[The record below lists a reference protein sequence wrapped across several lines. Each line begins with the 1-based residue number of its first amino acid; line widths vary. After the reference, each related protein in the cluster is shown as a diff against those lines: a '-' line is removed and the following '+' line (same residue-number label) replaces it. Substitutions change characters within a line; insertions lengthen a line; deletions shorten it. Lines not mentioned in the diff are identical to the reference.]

1 MDAEAVYLRPEIK
14 IEPLV
19 CRWHAF
25 QHLVSPVQAALNIA
39 NRQVPLLESFL
50 RSPSVHISASADPA
64 LYGGAFVDLAE
75 EDIPSVKALLAHT
88 RAQGQELITLAND
101 VRKLN
106 TDVRNLAKGGNLD
119 ALYGAIPTTLKG
131 AVEFAYDTNN
141 VPFFRVR
148 EALLYGE
155 GLGSDHLQEILLQD
169 VADDGR
175 KFFLNTP
182 RVREDSAH
190 VFVKMPF
197 ASPALD
203 ALASARIKPTTLDAL
218 GRALSLDLEA
228 TRRLAP
234 FVTREAPQRL
244 APDYDGEGVRLR
256 YFGHAC
262 MLAQTRDVSILID
275 PTFAYQRNDDLATL
289 TFADLPDVIDY
300 VVISHSHQDHFCLE
314 SLLQLRSRIRHIL
327 IPRNNTGSV
336 ADPSLKLVLTQL
348 GFSGVQV
355 LDDLDRVE
363 VPGGAITSVP
373 FPGEHSDLDIYTRQ
387 CVAITLHGRNL
398 LFMVDSDAVD
408 AALYARLSR
417 YFQNVDAL
425 FIGMECHGAP
435 LTWLYGPLL
444 MKPVSRGDDQS
455 RRGSGSNSTRAFG
468 VVEHLGA
475 RKVFVYAMGLEPWN
489 NHLLGL
495 EYTPDSIQMIES
507 DRFIARC
514 EASGIS
520 AERLKG
526 CREMMF

>member
-1 MDAEAVYLRPEIK
+1 MHTDAIYLRPEIK

-64 LYGGAFVDLAE
+64 LYGGAFVDLTE
-75 EDIPSVKALLAHT
+75 DDIPSVKALLVDT
-88 RAQGQELITLAND
+88 REQGQALITLAND
-101 VRKLN
+101 VRRLN
-106 TDVRNLAKGGNLD
+106 NDVRSLAKGGNLD
-119 ALYGAIPTTLKG
+119 TLYGAVPAPLKG

-141 VPFFRVR
+141 VPFFRIR
-148 EALLYGE
+148 EALLYGD
-155 GLGSDHLQEILLQD
+155 GQGSDHLQEIMLQD

-182 RVREDSAH
+182 RVREDAAH
-190 VFVKMPF
+190 VFIKIPF
-197 ASPALD
+197 ASPGLD
-203 ALASARIKPTTLDAL
+203 ALASARIKPTTLSDL
-218 GRALSLDLEA
+218 SRALDLDPDASE
-228 TRRLAP
+228 RLAH
-234 FVTREAPQRL
+234 FVTRDPPLRVS
-244 APDYDGEGVRLR
+244 PDHLGDGVRLR

-262 MLAQTRDVSILID
+262 VLAQTRDVSILID
-275 PTFAYQRNDDLATL
+275 PTFAYQRNDELATL

-314 SLLQLRSRIRHIL
+314 SLLQLRSRIRNIL

-348 GFSGVQV
+348 GFSGVRV
-355 LDDLDRVE
+355 MEDLDRLE
-363 VPGGAITSVP
+363 VPGGAITTLP

-387 CVAITLHGRNL
+387 CIAITLEERNF

-408 AALYARLSR
+408 DALYARLSR
-417 YFQNVDAL
+417 YFKNVDAL

-455 RRGSGSNSTRAFG
+455 RRGSGSNSARAFG
-468 VVEHLGA
+468 VVEHIGA
-475 RKVFVYAMGLEPWN
+475 RQVFVYAMGLEPWN

-495 EYTPDSIQMIES
+495 EYTPDSIQMVES

-514 EASGIS
+514 EETGIS
-520 AERLKG
+520 SERLKG
-526 CREMMF
+526 CREMVF